1 MIVSETERLIIRHFQ
16 LSDADYML
24 RQLNE
29 DSFIRFIADRQI
41 RDLKGTEDYLANG
54 PMLSYQKH
62 GFGLNAV
69 VLKAENKPI
78 GMCGLVKRDELAF
91 PDLGYALLPEYWR
104 QGYTYEACVG
114 VLEVAKELQ
123 HSDRIMGVT
132 LPDNQA
138 SNGLLRRLGFSQ
150 VGELDLYGH
159 NNNLYELWLG
169 PVRTN
174 LTAPVAPKTRQSRRE
189 ERSLAC

>member
-169 PVRTN
+169 PVHTN
-174 LTAPVAPKTRQSRRE
+174 LTAPVAP
-189 ERSLAC
+189 